1 MHDSYSSISRIL
13 VGQRAKAFRTDR
25 RTGARTEGTHPP
37 ILSWSCLLR
46 WKQLYD
52 LEKQQRDQL
61 ENQIK
66 EARER
71 LLEEETFAVKDWQ
84 TQQLR

>member
-1 MHDSYSSISRIL
+1 MPL
-13 VGQRAKAFRTDR
+13 NNF
-25 RTGARTEGTHPP
+25 
-37 ILSWSCLLR
+37 R
-46 WKQLYD
+46 WKQLYE

-71 LLEEETFAVKDWQ
+71 LLEEESFAVKDWQ
-84 TQQLR
+84 TQQLRYHLGS